1 MLMNVLSSN
10 LNSLL
15 LSSPNLQHEDQV
27 LEIFKIM
34 MMSLLTAN

>member
-1 MLMNVLSSN
+1 MNVLSSK

-27 LEIFKIM
+27 LEIFKVIM
-34 MMSLLTAN
+34 RSVLTAK